1 MELIK
6 RSKNITI
13 SMSEL
18 LHQSGSV
25 ANVCKSFQGARLD
38 LKKLFCLS
46 DQLSDVSQRER
57 HFQITDTN

>member
-6 RSKNITI
+6 RSKNITV

-25 ANVCKSFQGARLD
+25 ASVCKSFQGTSLH
-38 LKKLFCLS
+38 LKNLFYLS
-46 DQLSDVSQRER
+46 DQISDVSQAET
-57 HFQITDTN
+57 F